1 MTLLLF
7 ALEKAS
13 SEIHTSEQRRE
24 EKALSLACLLYL
36 AGMYRRTTFLGIVWA
51 SVVTHDMNA

>member
-1 MTLLLF
+1 MF